1 MRMAGRD
8 NRRLT
13 KEQVQALLTQL
24 EEQVGRP
31 ECWSCECLQGFIAQL
46 ELDAADDA
54 KPLLA
59 RYKKV
64 HGEVQPC
71 RGCEPCPPAEIFAA
85 YLIHK
90 REKNT

>member
-1 MRMAGRD
+1 MAGRD
-8 NRRLT
+8 NKRLT
-13 KEQVQALLTQL
+13 KEEVQALLTQL
-24 EEQVGRP
+24 EERVGRP

-59 RYKKV
+59 RYKKTSA
-64 HGEVQPC
+64 EVQRC
-71 RGCEPCPPAEIFAA
+71 QGCEPCPPAEIFAA